1 MNKTKNNILL
11 IGKNSDLTAPLKE
24 LTIKNEIDLFLISR
38 KDWDLKKRMP
48 SDETIKKIIAFEPE
62 NLVFSAAQNFK
73 TNNFEDINY
82 SIELINEHFLIN
94 CLSFISISLLM
105 QKKLKRKLK
114 SIHVLSSLY
123 GTYGRKSRM
132 PYSISKHALEGAIKC
147 LSLEF
152 PETQVIGYRPGF
164 FKTKLTNKN
173 LSKSEIDKISNL
185 IPLKRL
191 GTPEEISKI
200 ILNNIINPRAYLT
213 GQIINIDGGL
223 SAGGF
228 FEI

>member
-1 MNKTKNNILL
+1 
-11 IGKNSDLTAPLKE
+11 
-24 LTIKNEIDLFLISR
+24 
-38 KDWDLKKRMP
+38 
-48 SDETIKKIIAFEPE
+48 
-62 NLVFSAAQNFK
+62 
-73 TNNFEDINY
+73 
-82 SIELINEHFLIN
+82 
-94 CLSFISISLLM
+94 M
-105 QKKLKRKLK
+105 QKKLKKKLK

-164 FKTKLTNKN
+164 FKTKLTEKN
-173 LSKSEIDKISNL
+173 LSKPEIDKISNL
-185 IPLKRL
+185 IPLNRL

-200 ILNNIINPRAYLT
+200 ILNNIINPGTYLT

-223 SAGGF
+223 STGGF